1 MDLCPRMG
9 GTLYVMKKTTVYLE
23 PELDRAIGR
32 LASSRGL
39 SKAETIRDALRAATA
54 GVVRPRIGAIGVA
67 DGPGDVADEVDR
79 HLAETKF
86 GSE

>member
-1 MDLCPRMG
+1 
-9 GTLYVMKKTTVYLE
+9 MKKTTVYLE

-39 SKAETIRDALRAATA
+39 SKAETIRAALRAATA
-54 GVVRPRIGAIGVA
+54 GVDRPRISAIGVTR
-67 DGPGDVADEVDR
+67 GPGDVADDVDR
-79 HLAETKF
+79 HLAETGF